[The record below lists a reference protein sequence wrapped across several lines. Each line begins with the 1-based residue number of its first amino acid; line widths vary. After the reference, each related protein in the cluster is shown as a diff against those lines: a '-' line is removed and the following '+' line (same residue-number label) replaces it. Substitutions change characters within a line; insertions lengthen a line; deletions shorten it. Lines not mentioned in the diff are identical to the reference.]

1 METRYTEVYKGGK
14 LVNKE
19 PYEVSDEQLEQEAR
33 QAKIKELL
41 DKPIRT
47 NAENARLIDL
57 LAAHQGFSL
66 PVSKNARTGWHNDR
80 EESSP
85 KRCWRGWR
93 HDKLKGCPGGL
104 LPKERR
110 G

>member
-14 LVNKE
+14 LIKQE

-41 DKPIRT
+41 DKPMRT

-57 LAAHQGFSL
+57 LAARQGFSL
-66 PVSKNARTGWHNDR
+66 PAGKNVRIG
-80 EESSP
+80 
-85 KRCWRGWR
+85 
-93 HDKLKGCPGGL
+93 
-104 LPKERR
+104 
-110 G
+110 

>member
-47 NAENARLIDL
+47 NAENTRLIDL

-66 PVSKNARTGWHNDR
+66 PAGKNVRIG
-80 EESSP
+80 
-85 KRCWRGWR
+85 
-93 HDKLKGCPGGL
+93 
-104 LPKERR
+104 
-110 G
+110 

>member
-14 LVNKE
+14 LIKQE

-47 NAENARLIDL
+47 NAENTRLIDL
-57 LAAHQGFSL
+57 LAAHQGFGLSA
-66 PVSKNARTGWHNDR
+66 SKNVKT
-80 EESSP
+80 
-85 KRCWRGWR
+85 
-93 HDKLKGCPGGL
+93 L
-104 LPKERR
+104 
-110 G
+110 

>member
-1 METRYTEVYKGGK
+1 METRYIEVYKDGK
-14 LVNKE
+14 LIRQE

-66 PVSKNARTGWHNDR
+66 PASKNVITG
-80 EESSP
+80 
-85 KRCWRGWR
+85 
-93 HDKLKGCPGGL
+93 
-104 LPKERR
+104 
-110 G
+110 